1 MLMAGGILV
10 VSTSRAPKTEEAS
23 FDMPTMMAAP
33 STTPTAPATT
43 TTVEATTTTT
53 APAPAPAPIIYD
65 PIPPGG
71 RQNIG
76 GDKHPMVEHP
86 AFGMVVIPKIDLV
99 HPLFEGID
107 ESVIHWGP
115 GHWPGSPL
123 PGNRGNSV
131 FAGHRVTHSR
141 PFIDIDRL
149 APGDHIIFHL
159 ATGTFT
165 YEVTDHII
173 VGPEDVWITNQ
184 TTEPTVT
191 LFACHPKHSARQ
203 RYVVRGK
210 LIESGPYRP
219 V

>member
-1 MLMAGGILV
+1 MLMAGGLFV
-10 VSTSRAPKTEEAS
+10 VSTSQAPKTEDAS
-23 FDMPTMMAAP
+23 FDMPTMLMAAP
-33 STTPTAPATT
+33 STTKTAPTTT

-53 APAPAPAPIIYD
+53 GPAPPPIIYD
-65 PIPPGG
+65 AVPPGG
-71 RQNIG
+71 RQNLG
-76 GDKHPMVEHP
+76 GDKHPMVAHP
-86 AFGMVVIPKIDLV
+86 AFGMVVIPKINLV
-99 HPLFEGID
+99 HPLFEGIE

-141 PFIDIDRL
+141 PFLDIDQL
-149 APGDHIIFHL
+149 APGDKMIFHL

-165 YEVTDHII
+165 YEVTEHLI
-173 VGPEDVWITNQ
+173 VGPQDVWITNQ
-184 TTEPTVT
+184 TPEPTVT
-191 LFACHPKHSARQ
+191 LFACHPKHSAKQ

-210 LIESGPYRP
+210 LVASEPYRP